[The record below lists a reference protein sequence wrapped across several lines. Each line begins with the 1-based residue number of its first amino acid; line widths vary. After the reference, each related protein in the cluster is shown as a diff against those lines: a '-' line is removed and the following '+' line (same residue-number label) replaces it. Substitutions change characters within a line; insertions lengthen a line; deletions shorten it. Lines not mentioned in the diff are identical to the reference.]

1 MSEYMRKIYGLTPAI
16 ILVGSIA
23 GCATA
28 PGDAEETTNVR
39 AQLSEHAELGPPNSI
54 EVRTVNHVVYLN
66 GIVSQ
71 GLQSSEAEAV
81 AQSTPGV
88 SKVVNSLAVPH

>member
-1 MSEYMRKIYGLTPAI
+1 MRKVYGLTSAI
-16 ILVGSIA
+16 ILIGSMA

-28 PGDAEETTNVR
+28 PGDAEETANVR
-39 AQLSEHAELGPPNSI
+39 AQLSKHAELGAPNSI
-54 EVRTVNHVVYLN
+54 EVQTVDRVVYLN

-71 GLQSSEAEAV
+71 GLQSREAEAV
-81 AQSTPGV
+81 ARSTPGV